1 MTTTKLLLDYITI
14 VATAFLTICYL
25 PQIAKTFRTKDVS
38 GISLPF
44 WIFLN
49 LALSLMLINSIVI
62 YIEFGTWGYMVTE
75 IINESLA
82 FIMLV
87 MVLRYRKIINNEK
100 EVTEF

>member
-1 MTTTKLLLDYITI
+1 MTTTFLLDYLPIAAS
-14 VATAFLTICYL
+14 VFLTVCYL
-25 PQIAKTFRTKDVS
+25 PQIIKTYRTKDVS

-44 WIFLN
+44 WMFLN
-49 LALSLMLINSIVI
+49 VALSLMLVNSIVI
-62 YIEFGTWGYMVTE
+62 FIEFGTWGYMVTE

-100 EVTEF
+100 ELTEF

>member
-1 MTTTKLLLDYITI
+1 MTTTFLLDYLPIAAS
-14 VATAFLTICYL
+14 VFLTVCYL
-25 PQIAKTFRTKDVS
+25 PQIIKTYRTKDVS

-44 WIFLN
+44 WMFLN
-49 LALSLMLINSIVI
+49 VALSLMLVNSIVI
-62 YIEFGTWGYMVTE
+62 FIEFGTWGYMVTE

>member
-1 MTTTKLLLDYITI
+1 MTTTFLLDYLPIAAS
-14 VATAFLTICYL
+14 VFLTVCYL
-25 PQIAKTFRTKDVS
+25 PQIIKTYRTKDVS

-44 WIFLN
+44 WVFLN
-49 LALSLMLINSIVI
+49 VALSLMLVNSIVI
-62 YIEFGTWGYMVTE
+62 FIEFGTWGYMVTE

-100 EVTEF
+100 ELTEF